1 MLTRNI
7 IIFCTLAVLL
17 AEADLDAVNG
27 GLQAMSTGTDQDS
40 TSDEAPTESM
50 NSVSPD
56 QPNGE
61 LQHYNGA
68 TADASSTSAEA
79 GQAAGPQVND
89 VTTADGTKSST
100 EEQDENES
108 PESEEVV
115 KAAPVQRATKSQTAN
130 QRKRSKPVVAS
141 KKRMR
146 PLRP

>member
-17 AEADLDAVNG
+17 AEADLDAANG

-56 QPNGE
+56 QPN
-61 LQHYNGA
+61 
-68 TADASSTSAEA
+68 
-79 GQAAGPQVND
+79 
-89 VTTADGTKSST
+89 
-100 EEQDENES
+100 ENES
-108 PESEEVV
+108 PESEEVM
-115 KAAPVQRATKSQTAN
+115 KAALVQRAAKSQTPN
-130 QRKRSKPVVAS
+130 QRKRSKPVMAS

-146 PLRP
+146 PLRS

>member
-56 QPNGE
+56 QPN
-61 LQHYNGA
+61 
-68 TADASSTSAEA
+68 
-79 GQAAGPQVND
+79 
-89 VTTADGTKSST
+89 DGTKSST